1 MSRRWLPSVLITVS
15 LATMPFVLLSVEN
28 KRVALYDLAF
38 LLPYL
43 MLALVGFLGEKLNQR
58 RILFAAFSIGVAC
71 AYLCVDL
78 PSASAPM
85 LRANKGQILSVAMPL
100 MLFICFSFQ
109 EVWLRG
115 PRAMA
120 WFALSLSPL
129 VVSHALQA
137 NARMNWLYQGRLADG
152 VFFHHLPNTGVF
164 FGMLFAGLA
173 HQTEDRYL
181 RVFRYYL
188 AVAVVPLYYV
198 FERTGMRFRTL
209 QQFQLEVSL
218 SFISTAAVLVYANFY
233 LYWQKVYLD
242 ELTGI
247 PNRRALNEKLGVLRN
262 NYTIAMIDIDH
273 FKRFN
278 DTFGHEQGDS
288 VLRFVAKHFS
298 FPQNG
303 EVYRYGGE
311 ELCIIFEGLNA
322 AQSLAVVETL
332 RDGLARRDFYIR
344 ASKKTR
350 ESTSRKDR
358 KAGVPKGTKVQV
370 TVSIGV
376 AEPRDPHQRPE
387 DVISFADQ
395 ALYKAKQRG
404 RNRVVAA

>member
-1 MSRRWLPSVLITVS
+1 
-15 LATMPFVLLSVEN
+15 MPFVLLSVDN

-43 MLALVGFLGEKLNQR
+43 ILLLVGFLGEKLNQR
-58 RILFAAFSIGVAC
+58 RILFAAFSIGFAC

-78 PSASAPM
+78 PSALSPQ

-100 MLFICFSFQ
+100 MLFICFSLQ

-115 PRAMA
+115 SPAIG
-120 WFALSLSPL
+120 WFALSLAPL
-129 VVSHALQA
+129 VACHYLQA
-137 NARMNWLYQGRLADG
+137 EPQMAWLFQARIADG
-152 VFFHHLPNTGVF
+152 IFFHHLPNAGVF
-164 FGMLFAGLA
+164 LGMLFAGLA

-188 AVAVVPLYYV
+188 AVAIVPLYYV

-247 PNRRALNEKLGVLRN
+247 PNRRALNEKLSVLRN

-288 VLRFVAKHFS
+288 VLRFVGKHFS
-298 FPQNG
+298 SPQNG

-322 AQSLAVVETL
+322 TQSEAVAENL
-332 RDGLARRDFYIR
+332 REGLARRDFYIR

-358 KAGVPKGTKVQV
+358 SKDGVPKGTKVQV

-376 AEPRDPHQRPE
+376 AQPRDPHQRPE
-387 DVISFADQ
+387 DVIAMADQ
-395 ALYKAKQRG
+395 ALYKAKQKG